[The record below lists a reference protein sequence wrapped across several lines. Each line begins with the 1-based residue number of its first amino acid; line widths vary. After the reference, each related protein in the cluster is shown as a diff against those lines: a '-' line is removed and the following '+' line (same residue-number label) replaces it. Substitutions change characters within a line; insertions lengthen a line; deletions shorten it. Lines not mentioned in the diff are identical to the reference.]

1 VLLAKHL
8 NRWIRHQ
15 EFNGRQVAIRSSL
28 SNLSEQRIQYG
39 GNSQTMPGK
48 SKTPAPCSTSEVRIS
63 DTSGREEVPKVVDP
77 TYLTKV
83 NRNIPEMVELAIPN
97 FQWIQYDT
105 VQVQYI
111 PYPRLIWSLAK
122 SLADGKPDTRR
133 SWIARRSVPRAIQ
146 RVADW
151 SKTDLCRS
159 WIYRFYR
166 YSKSQS
172 LALPTVVST
181 NQSINTPS
189 PRSSNS
195 Q

>member
-1 VLLAKHL
+1 MDP
-8 NRWIRHQ
+8 HQ
-15 EFNGRQVAIRSSL
+15 EFNRRQVAIRSSL

-77 TYLTKV
+77 TYLTKSHESEPKYT
-83 NRNIPEMVELAIPN
+83 RNGRAAIPN
-97 FQWIQYDT
+97 FQWILYDT

-122 SLADGKPDTRR
+122 SLAEGKPDTRR
-133 SWIARRSVPRAIQ
+133 SWIARRSAPRAIQ

-151 SKTDLCRS
+151 SKTDYVDPGSTDSTDTPNLS
-159 WIYRFYR
+159 PWLFPL
-166 YSKSQS
+166 SFP
-172 LALPTVVST
+172 PT
-181 NQSINTPS
+181 NP
-189 PRSSNS
+189 
-195 Q
+195 

>member
-1 VLLAKHL
+1 MTLQTKPGSFIKSHGLQLCNNLHRHCIQSCILGDSKVLSSYHPRLVLLAKHL

-63 DTSGREEVPKVVDP
+63 DTSGREEVPKVVGP
-77 TYLTKV
+77 TYLTQV

-111 PYPRLIWSLAK
+111 PYPRLI
-122 SLADGKPDTRR
+122 
-133 SWIARRSVPRAIQ
+133 
-146 RVADW
+146 
-151 SKTDLCRS
+151 
-159 WIYRFYR
+159 
-166 YSKSQS
+166 
-172 LALPTVVST
+172 
-181 NQSINTPS
+181 
-189 PRSSNS
+189 
-195 Q
+195 